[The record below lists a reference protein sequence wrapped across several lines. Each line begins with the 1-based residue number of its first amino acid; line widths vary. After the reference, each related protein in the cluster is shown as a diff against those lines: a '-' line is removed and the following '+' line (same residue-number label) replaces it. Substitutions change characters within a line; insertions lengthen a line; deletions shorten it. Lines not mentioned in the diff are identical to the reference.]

1 MKSLI
6 YSLALCRHTSEREDY
21 FQKKL
26 YFIALYSLPKSA
38 GQIENVC
45 QTIMGE
51 SSDLIGVSKYILEQ
65 FENGNEK
72 CNDLSYSAIITT
84 LLESKYTGGISKS
97 KSFTS

>member
-1 MKSLI
+1 MKSRI
-6 YSLALCRHTSEREDY
+6 YSLALCRHTSELADY
-21 FQKKL
+21 FFL
-26 YFIALYSLPKSA
+26 DFILLYSLPKSA
-38 GQIENVC
+38 GQIEKVC

-65 FENGNEK
+65 FENSNEK

-97 KSFTS
+97 